1 MIGLLL
7 LVVCV
12 SISAVSADFNFSFSS
27 SESSNSDGDSIKFDN
42 GKLVIQGIEFAIPD
56 GYKEVDNAKVLG
68 NDSKI
73 YNGFKESSDTFAK
86 GNDKIIVK
94 VSYSDTTSGE
104 YTPSNNTVEKTLN
117 NQTGWFA
124 QDNTGAFFIFI
135 KDKKIV
141 DMAGNEFK
149 LIESSNPNY
158 NISNQTID
166 LKVIP
171 QFSENNSYAID
182 NIRTYISLIPTDY
195 YDDMDAPGVSY
206 HGYKIVYTIK
216 FNIVLK
222 NDPSQ
227 VVLEDQFADYSFYF
241 NIEDWWKIEHFNLDY
256 LKETDAN
263 LAWSPDV
270 VNPSKYPEPPID
282 KSISYNNK
290 KTNSDRLILSKKK
303 TGRLILPV
311 KILH

>member
-1 MIGLLL
+1 MKRKILMIGLLL

-94 VSYSDTTSGE
+94 VSYSDTTGGE

-141 DMAGNEFK
+141 EIDAPDE
-149 LIESSNPNY
+149 
-158 NISNQTID
+158 QTIAS
-166 LKVIP
+166 I
-171 QFSENNSYAID
+171 
-182 NIRTYISLIPTDY
+182 
-195 YDDMDAPGVSY
+195 
-206 HGYKIVYTIK
+206 IK
-216 FNIVLK
+216 
-222 NDPSQ
+222 
-227 VVLEDQFADYSFYF
+227 
-241 NIEDWWKIEHFNLDY
+241 
-256 LKETDAN
+256 
-263 LAWSPDV
+263 
-270 VNPSKYPEPPID
+270 
-282 KSISYNNK
+282 
-290 KTNSDRLILSKKK
+290 
-303 TGRLILPV
+303 
-311 KILH
+311 